1 MADAQKLEQVV
12 RELIEL
18 YGVTAPPIPI
28 ERMLQHPHPDMWT
41 DVDMEDF
48 SSSFINIKT
57 PFSPR
62 ISLARFLARQ
72 IAKSDWG
79 SKRDL
84 KELDGDDDAIY
95 RFARMIIMPVD
106 LVMELNAES
115 RTPQLISLHFEVP
128 EEDARLRLQDLA
140 AYAH

>member
-1 MADAQKLEQVV
+1 MADTQKLEQVV

-41 DVDMEDF
+41 DVDMDDF
-48 SSSFINIKT
+48 SSTFLNVKT

-72 IAKSDWG
+72 IAKTDWG
-79 SKRDL
+79 AQRGL
-84 KELDGDDDAIY
+84 QELDGDDETIY

-106 LVMELNAES
+106 LVMELNAGS

-140 AYAH
+140 AYVR

>member
-1 MADAQKLEQVV
+1 MADTQKLEQVV

-18 YGVTAPPIPI
+18 YGVSAPPIPI
-28 ERMLQHPHPDMWT
+28 ERMLQHPHPDMWNE
-41 DVDMEDF
+41 VDMDDF
-48 SSSFINIKT
+48 SSSFINVKT

-79 SKRDL
+79 VQRGL
-84 KELDGDDDAIY
+84 EGLDGDEESIH
-95 RFARMIIMPVD
+95 RFARIIAMPVD

-128 EEDARLRLQDLA
+128 EEDARLRLQDIA
-140 AYAH
+140 AYAR

>member
-1 MADAQKLEQVV
+1 MADTQQLEQVV

-28 ERMLQHPHPDMWT
+28 EQMLQHPHPDMWN
-41 DVDMEDF
+41 DVDMDDF
-48 SSSFINIKT
+48 SSSFLNIKT

-79 SKRDL
+79 AQRGV
-84 KELDGDDDAIY
+84 EALDGDEDAIY
-95 RFARMIIMPVD
+95 RFARMIAMPVD
-106 LVMELNAES
+106 LVLELNAES
-115 RTPQLISLHFEVP
+115 RTAQLVSLHFEVP

-140 AYAH
+140 TYAH

>member
-1 MADAQKLEQVV
+1 MADIQKLEQVV

-18 YGVTAPPIPI
+18 YGVSAPPIPI
-28 ERMLQHPHPDMWT
+28 ERMLQHPHPDMWI
-41 DVDMEDF
+41 DVDMDDF
-48 SSSFINIKT
+48 SSSFLNVKT

-79 SKRDL
+79 AKRGL
-84 KELDGDDDAIY
+84 KEMDGDDDAIY
-95 RFARMIIMPVD
+95 RFARIIVMPVD
-106 LVMELNAES
+106 LVMELNAVS
-115 RTPQLISLHFEVP
+115 RTPQLVSLHFEVP

-140 AYAH
+140 TSAR